1 MILGFHAEKLL
12 KAISAQQKQSVTLIV
27 TEKQL
32 SNCGRRIEVIHVSIK
47 FRGNAEIDNILLF
60 VEKRICNWNKYRKW
74 RWCQWIKRN
83 TFKPY
88 ICAEASNCLNFDD
101 NLQIHQNVEGENYD
115 QILENII
122 LDEISSEEDVNTLMD
137 IDEPLINTTEVL
149 QMLQK
154 IRKWVYLMQ
163 PEIYSKLSGIFD
175 SIFAKLINKNTY
187 QNTIEAYFN

>member
-1 MILGFHAEKLL
+1 MI
-12 KAISAQQKQSVTLIV
+12 
-27 TEKQL
+27 
-32 SNCGRRIEVIHVSIK
+32 
-47 FRGNAEIDNILLF
+47 
-60 VEKRICNWNKYRKW
+60 
-74 RWCQWIKRN
+74 
-83 TFKPY
+83 
-88 ICAEASNCLNFDD
+88 

-137 IDEPLINTTEVL
+137 IDKPLINTTEVL

-187 QNTIEAYFN
+187 ENTIEAYFN